1 MLLAQKAQL
10 TNTFAQ
16 GLDQRKSLDYS
27 PLCTSQANLSFSRR
41 DQSDT
46 IPGVQ
51 WKRSFGI
58 ANDSYDSSGL
68 GSWFMDGWKKGLEM
82 IFFRCC
88 PCPFIQPLRVQ
99 YVSLNMVEYL
109 SPKIGT
115 DITVN

>member
-10 TNTFAQ
+10 TNTFVL
-16 GLDQRKSLDYS
+16 GF
-27 PLCTSQANLSFSRR
+27 TSASHSITALYARLKPISRFSRR

-51 WKRSFGI
+51 WERSFGI

-82 IFFRCC
+82 IFF
-88 PCPFIQPLRVQ
+88 PLLPLPIHPTAKSAVRKSQ
-99 YVSLNMVEYL
+99 YDRI
-109 SPKIGT
+109 P
-115 DITVN
+115 